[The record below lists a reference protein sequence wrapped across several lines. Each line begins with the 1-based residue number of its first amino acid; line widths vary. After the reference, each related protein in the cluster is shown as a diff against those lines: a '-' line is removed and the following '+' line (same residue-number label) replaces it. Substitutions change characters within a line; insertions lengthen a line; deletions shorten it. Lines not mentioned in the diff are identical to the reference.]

1 MKLEDVDRELTKCFL
16 SRWKDPQGKALTKVV
31 LENEE
36 TKLGVKDEPWVRFS
50 VDIFSFSPDSMG
62 AKGNRRVSRRG
73 MLSVQIFVPKNR
85 KTNQLNTLRNKAI
98 RMYEGEVFNGVN
110 FRNPRTVVMDEDSDS
125 IWYGELV
132 QIPFEFIEII

>member
-1 MKLEDVDRELTKCFL
+1 MELEIVDRELVKHFL
-16 SRWKDPQGKALTKVV
+16 CRWKDDTGKPLTTIV

-36 TKLGVKDEPWVRFS
+36 VKKGDETRPWVRFS

-73 MLSVQIFVPKNR
+73 TISIQIFVPRNR
-85 KTNQLNTLRNKAI
+85 KTYELNALRAKAI
-98 RMYEGEVFNGVN
+98 RMYEGEELNGVN
-110 FRNPRTVVMDEDSDS
+110 FRSPRSSVMQEDSDS
-125 IWYGELV
+125 LWYGEIV

>member
-1 MKLEDVDRELTKCFL
+1 MKLEDVERELTKHFL
-16 SRWKDPQGKALTKVV
+16 CLWKDDKGNPLTDIVV
-31 LENEE
+31 ENEE
-36 TKLGVKDEPWVRFS
+36 VKKGNKNRPWVRFS